1 MTPQKLPCTMKK
13 LKYLVLGAGLCGS
26 SVARLLKDAGQD
38 VVIFEKEEYAGGLCI
53 TRVTPEG
60 IKYEPFGARTFHT
73 HSDLIRDFVLRFDEF
88 NGYVHKKG
96 MIINNEIFPFP
107 LTWESINRFPK
118 KERILEELQNRPQ
131 RINMENF
138 ETAAISIL
146 GRTLY
151 NYFVKNYTEKMWG
164 MDPSHLTADWAPKR
178 LELRQDNRDEC
189 FPDQW
194 QGLPCRGYSVLIERI
209 LGDIPVV
216 FKRRTFDFGS
226 FDVII
231 SSARIDEIL
240 NFKYGKLRYRS
251 LRFDYEKDGGWER
264 DDYGTINLP
273 QHPQYIRKC
282 NFKILHKINTSHSYI
297 QYQEPVEAGDGN
309 VPMYPVI
316 TREQQEKFMRY
327 LEEIC
332 QTNICPIGRLGL
344 FKYLD
349 MDKAIMVAF
358 DMLPVILKY
367 HALAPAERLNAISN
381 VIRKY

>member
-1 MTPQKLPCTMKK
+1 MKK
-13 LKYLVLGAGLCGS
+13 LKYLILGAGLCGS
-26 SVARLLKDAGQD
+26 SAARLLKDAGQD
-38 VVIFEKEEYAGGLCI
+38 VVIFEKEEYVGGLCI

-88 NGYVHKKG
+88 NGYVHRKG
-96 MIINNEIFPFP
+96 IIINHEIFPFP

-118 KERILEELQNRPQ
+118 KDRILEELQNRPQ
-131 RINMENF
+131 HINMENF
-138 ETAAISIL
+138 ETAAISVF
-146 GRTLY
+146 GRTLFK
-151 NYFVKNYTEKMWG
+151 YFVKNCTEKMWG
-164 MDPSHLTADWAPKR
+164 MDPADLIADWAPKR
-178 LELRQDNRDEC
+178 LELRQNGRDEC

-194 QGLPCRGYSVLIERI
+194 QGLPCHGYSVLIERI
-209 LGDIPVV
+209 IGDIPVV
-216 FKRRTFDFGS
+216 FKSGTFDFGS

-251 LRFDYEKDGGWER
+251 LRFDYEKDESWEQN
-264 DDYGTINLP
+264 DYGTINLP

-282 NFKILHKINTSHSYI
+282 NFKILHKINMSHSYI
-297 QYQEPVEAGDGN
+297 QYQEPVEADDGN
-309 VPMYPVI
+309 VPMYPVA

-367 HALAPAERLNAISN
+367 HTMTPAEKLEAISN
-381 VIRKY
+381 IIRKY